1 MDATKSFIKIYNV
14 PVEVAEDFEFDY
26 DVETSDL
33 LTELVPALDNWGN
46 LGWMELEE
54 YEYNSHGSTMHLTLE
69 TKWESP
75 VEWLQNATRGTH
87 YFENK
92 LVTMATIQKD
102 ETSVRGVAVMDGEI
116 LQDKYLFEMSSE
128 EVGKYYNDDESSYDL
143 DDLDNQ
149 IWDSIGKF
157 ANVCEQF
164 YLEKEEKND

>member
-1 MDATKSFIKIYNV
+1 
-14 PVEVAEDFEFDY
+14 
-26 DVETSDL
+26 
-33 LTELVPALDNWGN
+33 
-46 LGWMELEE
+46 
-54 YEYNSHGSTMHLTLE
+54 
-69 TKWESP
+69 
-75 VEWLQNATRGTH
+75 
-87 YFENK
+87 
-92 LVTMATIQKD
+92 
-102 ETSVRGVAVMDGEI
+102 VRGVAVMDGEI

>member
-1 MDATKSFIKIYNV
+1 MDATKSFIKVYNV

-26 DVETSDL
+26 DIETSDL

-54 YEYNSHGSTMHLTLE
+54 YEYNLHGKTMHLILE

-75 VEWLQNATRGTH
+75 VEWLQNASRGTH

-92 LVTMATIQKD
+92 LITMATIQKD
-102 ETSVRGVAVMDGEI
+102 ETAVRGVAVMDGEI
-116 LQDKYLFEMSSE
+116 LQDKNVFEMSSE
-128 EVGKYYNDDESSYDL
+128 EVGKYYNDDESSHNL

-157 ANVCEQF
+157 VNVCEQF